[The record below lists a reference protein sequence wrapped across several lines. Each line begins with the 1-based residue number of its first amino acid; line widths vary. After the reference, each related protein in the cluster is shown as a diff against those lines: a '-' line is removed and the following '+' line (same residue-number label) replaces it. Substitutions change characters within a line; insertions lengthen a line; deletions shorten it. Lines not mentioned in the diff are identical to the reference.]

1 VWYLEYGG
9 GAVVG
14 MGLGLGYGGVCV
26 VYVCVWRCVC
36 IGTLSMEVGMGEGVW
51 CGTLSMEVVCV
62 WCVYGGGAVVGMGLG
77 LGYGGVWCVCG
88 VCMGWVYVCV

>member
-26 VYVCVWRCVC
+26 VYVCMGEGVWC
-36 IGTLSMEVGMGEGVW
+36 GTLSMEVCMGEGVW
-51 CGTLSMEVVCV
+51 CGTLSMEVVRSLGWDSGLGMEVCV
-62 WCVYGGGAVVGMGLG
+62 WCM
-77 LGYGGVWCVCG
+77 CVCG
-88 VCMGWVYVCV
+88 GVCALVP